1 MSRTRTYV
9 DKLLGDTE
17 YLLEQ
22 WGGGAWMGW
31 GSRVCVAGRRYHEP
45 SHANVEPQ
53 GLPRH

>member
-22 WGGGAWMGW
+22 WGW
-31 GSRVCVAGRRYHEP
+31 
-45 SHANVEPQ
+45 
-53 GLPRH
+53 